1 MWKLLAGKKMAA
13 NFIEK
18 LGFLEPKNSKDEK
31 IGEIKL
37 FEKLES
43 EKLFKNWN

>member
-1 MWKLLAGKKMAA
+1 MAA

-37 FEKLES
+37 FEKLEF
-43 EKLFKNWN
+43 EKLFKN